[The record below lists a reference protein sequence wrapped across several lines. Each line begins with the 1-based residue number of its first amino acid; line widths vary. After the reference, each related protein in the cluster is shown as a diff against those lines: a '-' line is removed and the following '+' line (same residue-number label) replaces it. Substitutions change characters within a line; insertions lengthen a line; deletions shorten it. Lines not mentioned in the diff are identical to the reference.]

1 MCSKGHGRSSSI
13 DISSIR
19 HPHMSEDP
27 IATESPVPRR
37 QSVTKVS
44 YIIKA
49 RVISNFYIKGNNN
62 LGNFSKIRFHDFI
75 LDKNRCALHIG
86 NLEFGR

>member
-1 MCSKGHGRSSSI
+1 MCSKRHGRSSSI

-27 IATESPVPRR
+27 IANESPVPRR

-44 YIIKA
+44 YIIKDRA
-49 RVISNFYIKGNNN
+49 IANFI
-62 LGNFSKIRFHDFI
+62 
-75 LDKNRCALHIG
+75 
-86 NLEFGR
+86 

>member
-1 MCSKGHGRSSSI
+1 MGSKRHGRSSSI

-27 IATESPVPRR
+27 IENESPVPRR

-49 RVISNFYIKGNNN
+49 LFMANLYIIRRTNISDY
-62 LGNFSKIRFHDFI
+62 
-75 LDKNRCALHIG
+75 
-86 NLEFGR
+86 

>member
-1 MCSKGHGRSSSI
+1 MCSKRHGRSSSI

-27 IATESPVPRR
+27 IVNESPVSRR

-49 RVISNFYIKGNNN
+49 RIMANFDIK
-62 LGNFSKIRFHDFI
+62 S
-75 LDKNRCALHIG
+75 
-86 NLEFGR
+86 